1 MTIEFNKT
9 KEYKRLAR
17 YFKKYVPLQGNA
29 KTTGGEIVS
38 ALMAIVNS
46 YFNDLEKVNTKTKC
60 RANAALRFIISE
72 VGNSTL
78 SDFVKAETCH
88 YCSDFNIK
96 LLRARDYD
104 DWLVLFVG
112 FLLDVLDNNQ
122 DWFKYELVPG
132 FGWRSFPE

>member
-9 KEYKRLAR
+9 KEYKRLVS
-17 YFKKYVPLQGNA
+17 YFNKYVPLQGDS
-29 KTTGGEIVS
+29 KTAGGEIVS
-38 ALMAIVNS
+38 ALMVIVNT
-46 YFNDLEKVNTKTKC
+46 YFNDLEKVNTKKKC

-72 VGNSTL
+72 VGGSTL

-88 YCSDFNIK
+88 FCFNSDIK

-104 DWLVLFVG
+104 SWLVIFVG

-122 DWFKYELVPG
+122 DWFNYKLVPG
-132 FGWRSFPE
+132 FEWRSFPE

>member
-9 KEYKRLAR
+9 EEYERLSR
-17 YFKKYVPLQGNA
+17 YFKKYVPLQGNS

-46 YFNDLEKVNTKTKC
+46 YFNDLEKVNTKKKC

-78 SDFVKAETCH
+78 SDFVKAEACH
-88 YCSDFNIK
+88 LCFNSDIK
-96 LLRARDYD
+96 LLRARNYD
-104 DWLVLFVG
+104 KWLVLFVE

-122 DWFKYELVPG
+122 DWFNYELVPG

>member
-9 KEYKRLAR
+9 KEYERLVR
-17 YFKKYVPLQGNA
+17 YFKKYVPLQGDS

-46 YFNDLEKVNTKTKC
+46 YFNDLEKVNTKKKC

-72 VGNSTL
+72 VGGSAL
-78 SDFVKAETCH
+78 SDFVKSETCH
-88 YCSDFNIK
+88 FCFNSDIK
-96 LLRARDYD
+96 LLRARNYD
-104 DWLVLFVG
+104 MWLVLFVG

>member
-9 KEYKRLAR
+9 EEYERLVR

-38 ALMAIVNS
+38 ALMTIVNS
-46 YFNDLEKVNTKTKC
+46 YFNDLEKVNTKKKC

-72 VGNSTL
+72 VGGSTL

-88 YCSDFNIK
+88 YCFNSNIK
-96 LLRARDYD
+96 LWRSRNYD
-104 DWLVLFVG
+104 KWLVIFVG

>member
-9 KEYKRLAR
+9 KEYKRLVS
-17 YFKKYVPLQGNA
+17 YFKKYVPLQGNS

-38 ALMAIVNS
+38 ALMTIVNS
-46 YFNDLEKVNTKTKC
+46 YFNDLEKVNTKKKC
-60 RANAALRFIISE
+60 RANSALRFIISE
-72 VGNSTL
+72 VGGSTL
-78 SDFVKAETCH
+78 SGFVKSETCH
-88 YCSDFNIK
+88 FCFNSDIK
-96 LLRARDYD
+96 LLRSRNYNM
-104 DWLVLFVG
+104 WLVLFVG

>member
-9 KEYKRLAR
+9 KEYKRLVS
-17 YFKKYVPLQGNA
+17 YFKKYVPLQGNS

-38 ALMAIVNS
+38 ALMTIVNS
-46 YFNDLEKVNTKTKC
+46 YFNDLEKVNTKKKC
-60 RANAALRFIISE
+60 RANSALRFIISE
-72 VGNSTL
+72 VGGSTL
-78 SDFVKAETCH
+78 SDFVKSETCRF
-88 YCSDFNIK
+88 CFNSDIK
-96 LLRARDYD
+96 LLRSRNYNM
-104 DWLVLFVG
+104 WLVLFVG

>member
-1 MTIEFNKT
+1 MSIEFNKT
-9 KEYKRLAR
+9 KEYERLVR
-17 YFKKYVPLQGNA
+17 YFKKYVPLQGNS
-29 KTTGGEIVS
+29 KTAGCEIVS
-38 ALMAIVNS
+38 ALMTIVNS
-46 YFNDLEKVNTKTKC
+46 YFNDLEKVNTKNKC

-72 VGNSTL
+72 VGGSTL

-88 YCSDFNIK
+88 CCFNSDIK
-96 LLRARDYD
+96 LLRSRNYE
-104 DWLVLFVG
+104 DWLVIFVG

>member
-1 MTIEFNKT
+1 MTIEFHKT
-9 KEYKRLAR
+9 KEYKRLAT
-17 YFKKYVPLQGNA
+17 YFRKYVPLQGNA

-46 YFNDLEKVNTKTKC
+46 YFNDNEKVNAKKKC

-88 YCSDFNIK
+88 FCFNSDIK
-96 LLRARDYD
+96 LLRSRDYEA
-104 DWLVLFVG
+104 WLVSFVG

>member
-1 MTIEFNKT
+1 MTIEFHKT
-9 KEYKRLAR
+9 KEYQRLAR
-17 YFKKYVPLQGNA
+17 YFKKYVPLQGNS
-29 KTTGGEIVS
+29 KTAGGEIVS

-46 YFNDLEKVNTKTKC
+46 YFNDLEKVNTKKKC

-72 VGNSTL
+72 VGGSTL

-88 YCSDFNIK
+88 LCSDFNIK
-96 LLRARDYD
+96 LLRSRNYD
-104 DWLVLFVG
+104 EWLVTFVG
-112 FLLDVLDNNQ
+112 FLLDTLDKNK